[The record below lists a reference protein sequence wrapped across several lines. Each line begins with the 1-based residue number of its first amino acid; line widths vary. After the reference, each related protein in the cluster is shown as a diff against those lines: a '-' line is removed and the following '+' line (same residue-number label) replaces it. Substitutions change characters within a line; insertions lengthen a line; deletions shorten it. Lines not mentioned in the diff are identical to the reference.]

1 AMGIFEG
8 VGDLLKRVQLP
19 NNRLILTPLTFIPPL
34 AFALFYPNGFI
45 AALGYAGLLFAFYG
59 LVLPIGLAWRA
70 RQLHPNLPYRVAGGN
85 TALVIALIMGVIIMV
100 IPFLMQ
106 AGILPSVAG

>member
-1 AMGIFEG
+1 M
-8 VGDLLKRVQLP
+8 VKHVLLERIRKSV
-19 NNRLILTPLTFIPPL
+19 LT
-34 AFALFYPNGFI
+34 
-45 AALGYAGLLFAFYG
+45 
-59 LVLPIGLAWRA
+59 LAWRA